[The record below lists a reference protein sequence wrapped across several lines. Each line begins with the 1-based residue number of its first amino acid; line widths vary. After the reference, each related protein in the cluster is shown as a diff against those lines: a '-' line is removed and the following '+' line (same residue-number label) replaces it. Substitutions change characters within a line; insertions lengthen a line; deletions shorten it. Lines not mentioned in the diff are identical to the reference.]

1 MQPCHV
7 TFVELITT
15 QTRYGWATVASLLST
30 FLPLLPYN
38 ILLFTGCQ
46 HSQFLVFPNHFSQR
60 LEQLNQYPDFN
71 NYLIF
76 VLTKL
81 KSEGKL
87 SVHLSVSVCCT
98 CTVLLDHLSVL
109 VGVSDMS
116 FLCNLSMTGL
126 FGRDSSGHWWHAC
139 CRWCGTQNMGHSNFK
154 PISWHPSTFGSTVR
168 SRWPIY

>member
-1 MQPCHV
+1 MLYLCNAFYALHYS
-7 TFVELITT
+7 FIKELLLLSHLHHLALYI
-15 QTRYGWATVASLLST
+15 QTVALSCDLYTIYINPNTVNLLQYGLTTLTSLFST
-30 FLPLLPYN
+30 FLPLLTCN

-46 HSQFLVFPNHFSQR
+46 HSLFLVFPNHFSQR

-109 VGVSDMS
+109 
-116 FLCNLSMTGL
+116 C
-126 FGRDSSGHWWHAC
+126 
-139 CRWCGTQNMGHSNFK
+139 WC
-154 PISWHPSTFGSTVR
+154 VR
-168 SRWPIY
+168 HVIFM